1 MIESNNPSSRT
12 RFEQLYKRES
22 DADTKERMLLVL
34 NVVYDK
40 HIPAQTAKD
49 LHRSR
54 TWASDWLKRYREE
67 DIEGLKDRPKSGRPP
82 DIPEVTIYKIK
93 NELLSSKQGWTTK
106 QVYDIIVRESGIHY
120 HHIYIY
126 TLLRRWG
133 FKQKVPRKTHVNTA
147 SKEEK
152 DRFKKEQEKYWIPS
166 TTTSSS
172 RMDSR

>member
-1 MIESNNPSSRT
+1 MIENNNLSRT

-22 DADTKERMLLVL
+22 DAGVKERMLLVL

-40 HIPAQTAKD
+40 HIPAQVARD

-67 DIEGLKDRPKSGRPP
+67 GIEGLKNRSKSGRPP
-82 DIPEVTIYKIK
+82 DIPEETVYKIK
-93 NELLSSKQGWTTK
+93 NKLSSSKQGWTTK

-133 FKQKVPRKTHVNTA
+133 FKQKVPRKVHVNTA
-147 SKEEK
+147 PKEEK
-152 DRFKKEQEKYWIPS
+152 EGFKKEQERYWIIS
-166 TTTSSS
+166 KK
-172 RMDSR
+172 DSR

>member
-1 MIESNNPSSRT
+1 MIDSINVSRS
-12 RFEQLYKRES
+12 RFEQRYRKES
-22 DADTKERMLLVL
+22 NADTKERMLLVL

-40 HIPAQTAKD
+40 HIPAQVARD

-67 DIEGLKDRPKSGRPP
+67 GIEGLRDRPKSGRPS
-82 DIPEVTIYKIK
+82 DIPEEIVYKIK
-93 NELLSSKQGWTTK
+93 NELLSSKQGWTTQ

-126 TLLRRWG
+126 TLLQRWG
-133 FKQKVPRKTHVNTA
+133 FKQKVPRKVHVNTA

-152 DRFKKEQEKYWIPS
+152 EDFKKQPEKYW
-166 TTTSSS
+166 TLSSEKKKKAS
-172 RMDSR
+172 Q